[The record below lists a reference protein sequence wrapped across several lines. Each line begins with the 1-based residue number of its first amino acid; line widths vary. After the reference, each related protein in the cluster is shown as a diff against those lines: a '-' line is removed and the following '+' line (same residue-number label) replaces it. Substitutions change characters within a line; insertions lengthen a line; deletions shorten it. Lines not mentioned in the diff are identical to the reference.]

1 LYTDEKEFE
10 MSCYYIPFIMYG
22 RTYVQAEGAAE
33 AQEKFD
39 EMNLTEM
46 IDTSKMDEVETE
58 DPVLDRWL
66 KDYSGANQ

>member
-1 LYTDEKEFE
+1 MAF
-10 MSCYYIPFIMYG
+10 YYIPFIMYG

-39 EMNLTEM
+39 EMNLNEM
-46 IDTSKMDEVETE
+46 MNSSKCDELETE

-66 KDYSGANQ
+66 KEDCLA